1 MTKQSKL
8 NQYCKIAGRLC
19 EEENS
24 KLNNWTHVLLQTL
37 VQDVSLAQEQ
47 QQKSQPLTS
56 MSLKSWGRGTMC
68 KMMNEALLSESR
80 DMFAQAKSSLLLAHL
95 DHIKKGGCLSPNM

>member
-1 MTKQSKL
+1 MTKQSKH

-47 QQKSQPLTS
+47 QKKKPALDLTE
-56 MSLKSWGRGTMC
+56 LKVLG
-68 KMMNEALLSESR
+68 
-80 DMFAQAKSSLLLAHL
+80 
-95 DHIKKGGCLSPNM
+95 